1 MLGSKHYSEHP
12 LFPLQKIKFLTNLDL
27 LGTGNDG
34 AMVVNA
40 SVFTSAFEK
49 LNSINNER
57 HYLTQL
63 KKRGKAANSDHYW
76 FTEKGVPGFFI
87 YTMGGIQAYHDIYDV
102 EKTLPLTDYIDAC
115 KLLID
120 FYGQF

>member
-1 MLGSKHYSEHP
+1 MLCRETVKTAV
-12 LFPLQKIKFLTNLDL
+12 LQKIKFLTNLDL
-27 LGTGNDG
+27 LGTGDDG

-40 SVFTSAFEK
+40 HTFTNDFEK
-49 LNSINNER
+49 LNTINENKQ
-57 HYLTQL
+57 YLKQL

-76 FTEKGVPGFFI
+76 FTEKGVPSFFI

-102 EKTLPLTDYIDAC
+102 EKTLPLTDYVDAC

-120 FYGQF
+120 FYNQF